1 MNKILQRV
9 LVLFAFSLL
18 ITSCRKKAFDEYY
31 GRPETLEPPIYQV
44 LEAKGNFKSLLA
56 TIDKSG
62 YKATLSAAG
71 YWTFFAPND
80 SAFAV
85 FFKDRGVSGV
95 EALDSGTCRQIITY
109 SLSYNAFNKDRIDD
123 FQSGIGWVANSA
135 YKRRTANYTYVYDGN
150 NTAGT
155 PIKVIASNRNNNTAG
170 LGFYVDADNNNKNIP
185 IFTDTFFRARG
196 LTATDYNY
204 FYPTS
209 TFNGFNVMDAQ
220 VISKDMAAENG
231 VIHEVNKVLMAL
243 PSLDQYLA
251 SKPEYSEFKK
261 IFDKFLIQYIIN
273 PTVTNNYQIRNNST
287 AQVFTKVFNGNLAF
301 SPNNENF
308 LKLQDND
315 AQTNGYTMFVPT
327 NAVLLNYINTVLLEN
342 YTSLETMPVNIIYDF
357 INAHMWQNT
366 VWPSKFN
373 STLSYLN
380 EEARFNP
387 ATDVVDKKILSNGIF
402 YGTNKVQ
409 QANVFT
415 TVYGRVYLDPNYSMM
430 QSLMDAELRVVVTN
444 PGQKYTIF
452 MMSNAAIAAAGYSLN
467 PLLSADVRNQWTY
480 IPPNGGTTL
489 TGATAYNRLLRIINM
504 SVIPTPGN
512 ELDNLSGS
520 GVAQSYGG
528 EFIKYNANSVQASG
542 NVLRNT
548 NVNVT
553 GSKLSSNGK
562 VYYCDK
568 LLTFSDTSISSDI
581 RKLALSNVRYSPFW
595 RYLSNSAGAYN
606 AATGEITG
614 VPSGLFYTIFIPDS
628 VQIRAAVNAGFLPGT
643 GTAPNKVP
651 NYTPTLPAEQQ
662 QVVNF
667 IQYHILNKKCIGT
680 DGKESGSFE
689 TVLKRNNGDPTTI
702 FVTNQTPN
710 NVRLTDMEPGP
721 IGPRYGNVINGVT
734 TSNFLSSR
742 CNIHLIDNYLKY
754 VL

>member
-44 LEAKGNFKSLLA
+44 LEAKGKFKSLLA

-62 YKATLSAAG
+62 YTSTLSTAG

-80 SAFAV
+80 SAFSA
-85 FFKDRGVSGV
+85 FFKERGVTGV
-95 EALDSGTCRQIITY
+95 DALDSGTCRQIITY
-109 SLSYNAFNKDRIDD
+109 CLAYNAFKKDRVDD
-123 FQSGIGWVANSA
+123 FQSTIGWVPNSA

-155 PIKVIASNRNNNTAG
+155 AIKVIASNRNNNAAG
-170 LGFYVDADNNNKNIP
+170 VGFYIDADNNNKNIP
-185 IFTDTFFRARG
+185 IFTDTFFASRA

-209 TFNGFNVMDAQ
+209 TFSGFNVMDAQ
-220 VISKDMAAENG
+220 VVAKDIAAENG

-243 PSLDQYLA
+243 PSIDQYLA

-261 IFDKFLIQYIIN
+261 LFDKFLVQYILN
-273 PTVTNNYQIRNNST
+273 PTVTNNYQNRTGST

-308 LKLQDND
+308 LKQQDND
-315 AQTNGYTMFVPT
+315 AQTNGYTLFVPT

-357 INAHMWQNT
+357 VNAHMWQST

-387 ATDVVDKKILSNGIF
+387 TADIVDKKILSNGLF
-402 YGTNKVQ
+402 YGASKVQ

-415 TVYGRVYLDPNYSMM
+415 TVYGRVYLDPKYSMM
-430 QSLMDAELRVVVTN
+430 QSLMDAELKVVTTN
-444 PGQKYTIF
+444 PAQKYTIF
-452 MMSNAAIAAAGYSLN
+452 MMSNAAIAAAGYSQN
-467 PLLSADVRNQWTY
+467 PLLSANVNLQWTY
-480 IPPNGGTTL
+480 VPPGGGTTL

-504 SVIPTPGN
+504 SVVPTPAG

-542 NVLRNT
+542 NVFSNT
-548 NVNVT
+548 SVNVT
-553 GSKLSSNGK
+553 GSKTSLNGK

-568 LLTFSDTSISSDI
+568 LLTFSDTTISSDI
-581 RKLALSNVRYSPFW
+581 KKLALSNVRYSPFW
-595 RYLSNSAGAYN
+595 RYLSNSAGVYN
-606 AATGEITG
+606 SATGEIQG
-614 VPSGLFYTIFIPDS
+614 VANGLFYTVFIPDS
-628 VQIRAAVNAGFLPGT
+628 VQIRAAVNAGLLPGT

-662 QVVNF
+662 LVVNF
-667 IQYHILNKKCIGT
+667 IQYHILNKICIGT
-680 DGKESGSFE
+680 DGKTSGSIE
-689 TVLKRNNGDPTTI
+689 TVLKNNGGDAVRI
-702 FVTNQTPN
+702 FVTNTTPN
-710 NVRLTDMEPGP
+710 NILLTDAAQPTA
-721 IGPRYGNVINGVT
+721 RYGNVIIGVT
-734 TSNFLSSR
+734 TSNFLSNR

-754 VL
+754 TL

>member
-1 MNKILQRV
+1 MNRILKRV
-9 LVLFAFSLL
+9 LVFFAFTLL
-18 ITSCRKKAFDEYY
+18 LTSCRKKAFDEYY
-31 GRPETLEPPIYQV
+31 GRPATLEPPIYQS
-44 LEAKGNFKSLLA
+44 LEALGRFKSLLA

-62 YKATLSAAG
+62 YKSTLSAAG

-80 SAFAV
+80 SAFTV
-85 FFKDRGVSGV
+85 FFKDRGIAGV
-95 EALDSGTCRQIITY
+95 DALDSGTCRQIITY
-109 SLSYNAFNKDRIDD
+109 CLVYNAFKKDRIDD
-123 FQSGIGWVANSA
+123 FQSSIGWVPNTSF
-135 YKRRTANYTYVYDGN
+135 KRRTANYTYVYDGA
-150 NTAGT
+150 NTVGT
-155 PIKVIASNRNNNTAG
+155 PIKIIASNRNNNTSG

-185 IFTDTFFRARG
+185 IFTDTFFKART
-196 LTATDYNY
+196 LTASDYNY
-204 FYPTS
+204 FYPGT
-209 TFNGFNVMDAQ
+209 TFTGFNVVDAQ
-220 VISKDMAAENG
+220 VISKDIPAENG
-231 VIHEVNKVLMAL
+231 VIHEINKVVMAL
-243 PSLDQYLA
+243 PSIDQYLA

-261 IFDKFLIQYIIN
+261 LFDKYLTQYILN
-273 PTVTNNYQIRNNST
+273 PTVTSNYQNRNGS
-287 AQVFTKVFNGNLAF
+287 AASVFTKVFNGNLAF

-342 YTSLETMPVNIIYDF
+342 YTSLDVVPISIIYDF

-366 VWPSKFN
+366 VWPSKFS

-380 EEARFNP
+380 EEARFN
-387 ATDVVDKKILSNGIF
+387 ANTDVVDKKILSNGLF

-430 QSLMDAELRVVVTN
+430 QGLMDAELKTVVTN
-444 PGQKYTIF
+444 PSQKYTIF
-452 MMSNAAIAAAGYSLN
+452 MMSNAAIAAAGYTLN
-467 PLLSADVRNQWTY
+467 PLLSATVSLQWTY
-480 IPPNGGTTL
+480 TPPGGGTVL

-504 SVIPTPGN
+504 SVVPTPN
-512 ELDNLSGS
+512 DELSNLSGS
-520 GVAQSYGG
+520 GVAMSYGG
-528 EFIKYNANSVQASG
+528 EFIKYNANGVQGSG
-542 NVLRNT
+542 NVFANST
-548 NVNVT
+548 VNIT
-553 GSKLSSNGK
+553 GTKTSSNGR

-568 LLTFSDTSISSDI
+568 LITFSENAISTDI
-581 RKLALSNVRYSPFW
+581 KTLGTTNVRYSPFW

-606 AATGEITG
+606 AATGEIQG
-614 VPSGLFYTIFIPDS
+614 VSAGLFYTVFIPDS

-662 QVVNF
+662 QVVSF

-689 TVLKRNNGDPTTI
+689 TILKKNNGDPTTI
-702 FVTNQTPN
+702 FVTNTVPN
-710 NVRLTDMEPGP
+710 NVKLTDMEPIP
-721 IGPRYGNVINGVT
+721 TGPRYGNVINGAT
-734 TSNFLSSR
+734 TSNFLSNR

-754 VL
+754 TL